1 MQETLHDHRISI
13 SISGSPVSNLR
24 FADDVNLIGGSN
36 DEPQD
41 LINRLV
47 DRATA
52 YGMEVTTEQRK
63 IMTSS
68 TNNISA
74 YISMNGLRLEEAVSY
89 THLTLQTR
97 RTV

>member
-1 MQETLHDHRISI
+1 MFNLFLEKIMQETLHDHRISI

-47 DRATA
+47 DTSTA
-52 YGMEVTTEQRK
+52 YGKEVKAKKEQDHDQQHEQHQCR
-63 IMTSS
+63 
-68 TNNISA
+68 
-74 YISMNGLRLEEAVSY
+74 Y
-89 THLTLQTR
+89 
-97 RTV
+97 